1 MDLPYHN
8 SYHYNPEWSIPTSDT
23 FPLYPSQ
30 NPATSCYNISSCPP
44 PPPPPPPA
52 SSSYYDYY
60 TATNCCPSTT
70 PICSNHYNTYSSF
83 NQHNTHQLGPSSHS
97 NSISTSS
104 E

>member
-8 SYHYNPEWSIPTSDT
+8 SYHYNHEWSLPSTSDH

-30 NPATSCYNISSCPP
+30 NPSTTCYNISSCPAP
-44 PPPPPPPA
+44 PP

-60 TATNCCPSTT
+60 TPSDCCPSTI
-70 PICSNHYNTYSSF
+70 PSCSSHYNTYPSF
-83 NQHNTHQLGPSSHS
+83 PQHQTNQIGPSSHPI
-97 NSISTSS
+97 NLSIPS

>member
-8 SYHYNPEWSIPTSDT
+8 SYHYNHDWSIPSTSDIC
-23 FPLYPSQ
+23 PLYPSQ
-30 NPATSCYNISSCPP
+30 NPSTTCYNISSCPP
-44 PPPPPPPA
+44 PPP

-60 TATNCCPSTT
+60 TASNCCPSTT
-70 PICSNHYNTYSSF
+70 STCSTPYNTYSSF
-83 NQHNTHQLGPSSHS
+83 NQHNTNQLGPSSHP